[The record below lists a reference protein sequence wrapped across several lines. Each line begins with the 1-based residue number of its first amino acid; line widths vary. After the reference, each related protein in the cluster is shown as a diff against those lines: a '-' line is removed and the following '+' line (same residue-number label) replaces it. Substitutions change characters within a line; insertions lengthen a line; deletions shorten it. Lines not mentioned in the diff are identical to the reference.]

1 MRNLVELRR
10 ADAGHA
16 DFTWPDDNF
25 CYSAGAALPAALIKS
40 GWGDRPCDRVCNSRR
55 GAAPEWSRKAKS
67 SPQGEPSAQRTVA
80 PGAF

>member
-40 GWGDRPCDRVCNSRR
+40 GWGDRPCDTTATWCNCQ
-55 GAAPEWSRKAKS
+55 GA
-67 SPQGEPSAQRTVA
+67 
-80 PGAF
+80 